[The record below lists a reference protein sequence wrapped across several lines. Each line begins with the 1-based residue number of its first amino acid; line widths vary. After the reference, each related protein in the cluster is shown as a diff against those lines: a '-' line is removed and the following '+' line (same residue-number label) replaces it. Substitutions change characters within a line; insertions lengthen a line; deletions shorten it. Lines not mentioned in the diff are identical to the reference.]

1 MKNTAYH
8 ITLDVHSRRE
18 SATLRLKQGTSALCL
33 YLRLTEDGLCYPIE
47 PHCTAVLAAVKP
59 DGSVLYNACQICDGT
74 AIYTFTGQETN
85 TPGCIPCELRLY
97 DQNGKLLI
105 SPTFCLLVEE
115 PVCSDDAIVDSSPEF
130 TALTELLHRSTA
142 LLAEGELHRAFL
154 HRFSL
159 RAEAAIADRDLIAV
173 PVVHPTG
180 ETADDMGL
188 ARIIRSEREQANPD
202 PEGLVDLPTASRV
215 SELIGQHCKTLVS
228 EARVAEMI
236 REALRRGELSFAE
249 MDIVIGGM

>member
-1 MKNTAYH
+1 MKNTTYH

-18 SATLRLKQGTSALCL
+18 GTALRLKQGASAHCL
-33 YLRLTEDGLCYPIE
+33 HLRLTEEGLSYLIDPQ
-47 PHCTAVLAAVKP
+47 CTAVLAAEKP
-59 DGSVLYNACQICDGT
+59 DGSVLYNACQISNG
-74 AIYTFTGQETN
+74 AAVYTLTGQETN

-97 DQNGKLLI
+97 DQEGKLLI

-115 PVCSDDAIVDSSPEF
+115 AVCSDGDIVDSSPEY
-130 TALTELLHRSTA
+130 TALTELLRRSTS

-188 ARIIRSEREQANPD
+188 ARIIRSEEEQARPD
-202 PEGLVDLPTASRV
+202 PEGLVDLPTVHRV
-215 SELIGQHCKTLVS
+215 NELIKAYCTSEVV
-228 EARVAEMI
+228 EARLSEM
-236 REALRRGELSFAE
+236 LRNAIGGTGASFAE
-249 MDIVIGGM
+249 MDIVIGGE